1 MMLRSRKR
9 NSLFGSLT
17 SSGAFRKVMLHVVLL
32 LFFWVLLMFVVIPM
46 DGQGPASPE
55 GYALVEGERAYAAII
70 RERRP
75 NLIIT
80 LRGLNMVHA
89 EYAQSQDG
97 ERRLVQVG
105 NVKLHFDLQGNFR
118 SLEMLYE

>member
-1 MMLRSRKR
+1 MMLRGRKR
-9 NSLFGSLT
+9 NSLMK
-17 SSGAFRKVMLHVVLL
+17 SGAFRKVLLHVL
-32 LFFWVLLMFVVIPM
+32 LFLLFWFLLMFVVIPM

-75 NLIIT
+75 NLIT
-80 LRGLNMVHA
+80 ALRGLNMVHA
-89 EYAQSQDG
+89 EYTQSQTDEG
-97 ERRLVQVG
+97 RLVQVG
-105 NVKLHFDLQGNFR
+105 NVKLFFDQQGNFR